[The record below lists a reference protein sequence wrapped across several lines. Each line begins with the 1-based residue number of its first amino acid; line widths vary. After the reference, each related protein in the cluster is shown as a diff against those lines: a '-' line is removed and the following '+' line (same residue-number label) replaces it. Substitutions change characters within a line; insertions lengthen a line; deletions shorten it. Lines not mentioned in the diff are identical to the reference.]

1 VNASKSFSRVFV
13 IIDALDECDSAQRVT
28 LLRILTEF
36 GPSIRVLVTSRPEP
50 DIEGVL
56 ESYPKI
62 IPSAGDINA
71 DVRAY
76 ISTLIQRTQV
86 SAILDRDIKS
96 PEVRE
101 QARKELVEMLYRS
114 SCGL

>member
-1 VNASKSFSRVFV
+1 V
-13 IIDALDECDSAQRVT
+13 IIDALDECESAQRVT

-50 DIEGVL
+50 DIKGVL
-56 ESYPKI
+56 ETYPKI
-62 IPSAGDINA
+62 IPSAGDVNA
-71 DVRAY
+71 DVRSY

-101 QARKELVEMLYRS
+101 QTRKELVYILYRR